1 MTDQDDGLLLY
12 AGPLA
17 TLLPGDTE
25 DYMAIGNCFLAL
37 LCLWGS
43 SKMLVNDNVI
53 VNNLMEQKS
62 GLVSFD
68 HYRNENM

>member
-1 MTDQDDGLLLY
+1 MTDEDDGLLLY

-25 DYMAIGNCFLAL
+25 DYTAIGNCSVPLL

-43 SKMLVNDNVI
+43 SQMLVDHNLS
-53 VNNLMEQKS
+53 VNRAKIK
-62 GLVSFD
+62 D
-68 HYRNENM
+68 C